1 MSLDISLP
9 QNVCMCMFL
18 LEKKL
23 NHQLE
28 NSLLREINVFFSVVT
43 ESVDISS
50 ALRGLFCL
58 WASAVTLSHAQKR
71 QLIYLLDLNEIK
83 CLLLKILSFRVVP
96 RGPHCNQ
103 VLRQPTVKDTVAKL
117 LSSQCQWEN
126 YFSRSMNLLSG
137 YNGYNILESY
147 CWFMSKGFIRLEGVV

>member
-1 MSLDISLP
+1 M
-9 QNVCMCMFL
+9 
-18 LEKKL
+18 
-23 NHQLE
+23 
-28 NSLLREINVFFSVVT
+28 REINVFFSVVT

-117 LSSQCQWEN
+117 LSSQCKLVGKVFFKEHE
-126 YFSRSMNLLSG
+126 F
-137 YNGYNILESY
+137 I
-147 CWFMSKGFIRLEGVV
+147 IRL